1 MEKIMLKKIVAAA
14 ALAVMASSSFAGTPG
29 TVYGGLDLGS
39 TKVDGF
45 GGRETSAGG
54 FVGYNFHQNFALEG
68 GYRRLASYEVAGED
82 LTLDQTSL
90 SVVGALPLNQGFNV
104 YGRLGYNYLKADSKF
119 GSGNDSGVLYGVGL
133 GYNFTPTVAGRVEV
147 QKPSSDSTNVSVGV
161 AFQF

>member
-1 MEKIMLKKIVAAA
+1 MFKKIVAAA

-29 TVYGGLDLGS
+29 TIYGGLDLGS

-45 GGRETSAGG
+45 SDRETSAGA

-68 GYRRLASYEVAGED
+68 GFRRLASYDVAGED
-82 LTLDQTSL
+82 LTLDQTAL
-90 SVVGALPLNQGFNV
+90 SVVGSLPLNQGFNV
-104 YGRLGYNYLKADSKF
+104 FGRLGYNYLKADSDF
-119 GSGNDSGVLYGVGL
+119 GSDNDSGVLYGVGL
-133 GYNFTPTVAGRVEV
+133 GYNFSPTVAGRVEV